1 MKKFIR
7 INWPLI
13 ISTVLLFTTI
23 AGILIYYFQ
32 SNNSPFVY
40 PLDDTYIH
48 MALAKNL
55 SQHGI
60 FGVSKYEFSFSS
72 SSLLW
77 TLLLAFLYRLFGVHD
92 MIPFLLNIVF
102 SVVAL
107 VLIHNILKKYITN
120 RGFVFLLMIA
130 ILYLS
135 PMPLLIFQGME
146 HILQMTIAVAF
157 VYLASYLLSK
167 EEFSTG
173 DTYSR
178 LMLIIAPFV
187 TMVRYEGLFLIFV
200 VCILL
205 ALRKRFGYA
214 LVLGGLA
221 ITPILIFSIISWG
234 HGWYPFP
241 NSVILKGS
249 RPSDLQSIQG
259 VYSYLMMGIWRI
271 FTNLHIHNCILA
283 GLSLYIINT
292 IRNKYGDISQIMLI
306 LFLVVCMIHTQFGRV
321 GAMYWFRYE
330 AYLIAI
336 AIIAIGLA
344 LRNDV
349 SKIIVSRLT
358 KRSFCSYVAVA
369 LYGFILIWPL
379 GANGKS
385 TLTKIPIAMKNIHD
399 QHVQMGLFLS
409 KYYQGHGVAA
419 NDIGAINYLADV
431 KNLDLYGIGS
441 IEVTR
446 LRLNKNFNTQTI
458 YNLAKRKNIKIA
470 IVYDFWYEEY
480 GGLPSSWIKV
490 GEWTISNN
498 VACGSSTVVFYA
510 VERSEARNLFHH
522 LESFAAALPE
532 SVRQTLL
539 YNPQIH

>member
-60 FGVSKYEFSFSS
+60 FGVSKYEFTFSS
-72 SSLLW
+72 SSILW
-77 TLLLAFLYRLFGVHD
+77 TLLLAFIYRLFGVHD
-92 MIPFLLNIVF
+92 IIPFSLNIVF
-102 SVVAL
+102 SFLAL

-120 RGFVFLLMIA
+120 RVFIFLLMIA

-135 PMPLLIFQGME
+135 SVPLLIFQGME
-146 HILQMTIAVAF
+146 HILQMTIAIAF
-157 VYLASYLLSK
+157 VYLVSSLLSK

-173 DTYSR
+173 DTHSR
-178 LMLIIAPFV
+178 LMLIIVPFV
-187 TMVRYEGLFLIFV
+187 TLVRYEGLFLIFV

-205 ALRKRFGYA
+205 ALRKHFGYG
-214 LVLGGLA
+214 LVLGVLA
-221 ITPILIFSIISWG
+221 ITPLLIFSIISWG

-241 NSVILKGS
+241 NSVILKGT
-249 RPSDLQSIQG
+249 RPSDLHSIQG
-259 VYSYLMMGIWRI
+259 VYSYFMMGIWRI
-271 FTNLHIHNCILA
+271 FTHLHIHNCILA

-306 LFLVVCMIHTQFGRV
+306 LFLVVCMLHTQFGRV

-330 AYLIAI
+330 AYLIAV

-349 SKIIVSRLT
+349 SKINVSRFT
-358 KRSFCSYVAVA
+358 KRSICFSVAVA

-409 KYYQGHGVAA
+409 KYYQDQGVAA

-441 IEVTR
+441 IEVAR

-458 YNLAKRKNIKIA
+458 YNLAKTKNIKIA
-470 IVYDFWYEEY
+470 IVYDFWYEDY
-480 GGLPSSWIKV
+480 GGLPSAWIKV

-498 VACGSSTVVFYA
+498 VACGSSTVAFYA
-510 VERSEARNLFHH
+510 VERSEARTLFHH
-522 LESFAAALPE
+522 LESFAPALPE

-539 YNPQIH
+539 YHPQVH